1 MDITVVYE
9 VQHSIAFGPL
19 IVLYFFLA
27 GLSAGLFLLSSLSA
41 VFGWQQ
47 MRPLAKPLSALA
59 LAAIIPGGL
68 SLLVDL
74 GQPLRALYLFT
85 TFNPLSVMSWGS
97 YILLAYSTLTAVY
110 AWLVWRDDSRQKAW
124 GWAGIIAAV
133 ALGLYTGVLLAVAP
147 GHPLWNSAVVP
158 VLFLVSGVVA
168 ALSLLSVYQ
177 ALPFGAP
184 VPKTAADDALHS
196 LKVLFVALELVLIA
210 AHLIILGLIGS
221 SGADVA
227 KHLVTGA
234 RQVSFIGVQLVLGT
248 FIPLAIVAFAHRSG
262 AALGIAGL
270 LSLVG
275 VMALRYNFVIAG
287 QELPSQGTLLNIL
300 EGSGAVWAYTA
311 ALLALTVILGY
322 AVPAF
327 LGKYCGNAPAS
338 STRGVA

>member
-1 MDITVVYE
+1 MDITFVYE
-9 VQHSIAFGPL
+9 IQHSIAFGPL

-27 GLSAGLFLLSSLSA
+27 GLSAGLFLLSTPGA
-41 VFGWQQ
+41 VFGREELQS
-47 MRPLAKPLSALA
+47 LAKPLSALA

-85 TFNPLSVMSWGS
+85 SFNPLSVMSWGS
-97 YILLAYSTLTAVY
+97 YILLVYSIIAAVY
-110 AWLVWRDDSRQKAW
+110 AWLVWRGDTRRKAW
-124 GWAGIIAAV
+124 GWAGIVASV

-168 ALSLLSVYQ
+168 ALSLLSVCQ
-177 ALPFGAP
+177 ALGALIP
-184 VPKTAADDALHS
+184 GTAADHALHS

-221 SGADVA
+221 SGTDIAGY
-227 KHLVTGA
+227 LVTGA
-234 RQVSFIGVQLVLGT
+234 RSFSFLGVQIILGT
-248 FIPLAIVAFAHRSG
+248 VIPLAIVVFAHRSR
-262 AALGIAGL
+262 AALGVAGL

-287 QELPSQGTLLNIL
+287 QELPAQGTLMNAL
-300 EGSGAVWAYTA
+300 EGGGAVWAYTA
-311 ALLALTVILGY
+311 ALLALSVALGY
-322 AVPAF
+322 LIPGF
-327 LGKYCGNAPAS
+327 LGKYCGAAPAS
-338 STRGVA
+338 TRVVS

>member
-1 MDITVVYE
+1 MDMTVVYE

-27 GLSAGLFLLSSLSA
+27 GLSAGLFLLSALGS
-41 VFGWQQ
+41 VFGWEGL
-47 MRPLAKPLSALA
+47 RPLAKPLSALA

-74 GQPLRALYLFT
+74 GQPLRALYLFA

-97 YILLAYSTLTAVY
+97 YILLVYSLVATVY
-110 AWLVWRDDSRQKAW
+110 AWLVWRDDSRQKVW
-124 GWAGIIAAV
+124 GWVGIIAAV

-168 ALSLLSVYQ
+168 ALSLLSVCQ
-177 ALPFGAP
+177 ALPFGALAP
-184 VPKTAADDALHS
+184 QTAADDALHS

-221 SGADVA
+221 SGTEVA
-227 KHLVTGA
+227 KHLVAGA
-234 RQVSFIGVQLVLGT
+234 RSFSFLGVQIGLGT
-248 FIPLAIVAFAHRSG
+248 VVPLAIVVFAHRSG
-262 AALGIAGL
+262 AALGVAGF

-287 QELPSQGTLLNIL
+287 QELPAQGTLLNTL
-300 EGSGAVWAYTA
+300 EGGAVWAYTA

-338 STRGVA
+338 STRGAA